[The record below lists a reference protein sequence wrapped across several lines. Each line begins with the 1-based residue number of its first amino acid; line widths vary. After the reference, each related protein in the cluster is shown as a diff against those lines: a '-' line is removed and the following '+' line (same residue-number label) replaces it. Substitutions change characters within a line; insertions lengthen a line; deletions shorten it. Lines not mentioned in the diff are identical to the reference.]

1 MRSSQPSLAELG
13 ELVRV
18 NNQRANKIKFLGLQ
32 SLCIS
37 QWPKACWVMPTAF
50 CLNSLFVPCYRQ
62 PRLIQSIDL
71 VHLWKSRKGIY
82 RGPRLDL
89 ADADLF
95 MALLTMHHQKGV
107 PLGAVF
113 CVPTYAIL
121 SACKPLRKTF
131 GSSDYLWSSKALKR
145 LYDARMI
152 LSREKAPDVVERIGS
167 ESLPLRLVKEFS
179 ISSSSITLQFDPR
192 LATLFENSQFTLID
206 IECHVKLRSDLSKA
220 LHLVFAS
227 MRERVQR
234 HRLSRLLLRLDYI
247 IPTGKAKKKIDEAC
261 QNLETATVLETHDWE
276 VMPDEIV
283 LVIKRPN
290 SGYARHL

>member
-1 MRSSQPSLAELG
+1 
-13 ELVRV
+13 
-18 NNQRANKIKFLGLQ
+18 
-32 SLCIS
+32 
-37 QWPKACWVMPTAF
+37 MPTAF

-82 RGPRLDL
+82 RGARLDL

-95 MALLTMHHQKGV
+95 MALLAMHHQKGV

-113 CVPTYAIL
+113 CAPTYAIL

-131 GSSDYLWSSKALKR
+131 GSSDYLWGSKALKR

-152 LSREKAPDVVERIGS
+152 LAREKAPDVVEKIGS

-179 ISSSSITLQFDPR
+179 ISSSSVTLQFDPR

-247 IPTGKAKKKIDEAC
+247 IPTGKAKRKLMRLAGIWKWLQFLKHTTGKSCLMKSYSSSSD
-261 QNLETATVLETHDWE
+261 LTTATPGTSDLTSSFLHKQSLFIGSSWDNSLHD
-276 VMPDEIV
+276 M
-283 LVIKRPN
+283 
-290 SGYARHL
+290 G

>member
-18 NNQRANKIKFLGLQ
+18 NNERANKIKYLGLQ

-121 SACKPLRKTF
+121 SA
-131 GSSDYLWSSKALKR
+131 
-145 LYDARMI
+145 
-152 LSREKAPDVVERIGS
+152 
-167 ESLPLRLVKEFS
+167 
-179 ISSSSITLQFDPR
+179 
-192 LATLFENSQFTLID
+192 
-206 IECHVKLRSDLSKA
+206 
-220 LHLVFAS
+220 
-227 MRERVQR
+227 
-234 HRLSRLLLRLDYI
+234 
-247 IPTGKAKKKIDEAC
+247 
-261 QNLETATVLETHDWE
+261 
-276 VMPDEIV
+276 
-283 LVIKRPN
+283 
-290 SGYARHL
+290 